1 MKGDTMKIEGGY
13 LIGRAKFLSG
23 RKLNK
28 LFSEYGLTEF
38 NGEQGKI
45 LYSLWKNDGLS
56 STDLSLETGLAI
68 NTLTNMLTKMEHSDL
83 IYRKMS
89 NTDKRRKY
97 VFLTDKGKLLESKS
111 KIATDKMIDIFYK
124 DFSIQEIETFES
136 MLRKIISNLEDEDDK

>member
-1 MKGDTMKIEGGY
+1 MKGDAMKIEGGY

>member
-56 STDLSLETGLAI
+56 STNLSLETGLAI

>member
-1 MKGDTMKIEGGY
+1 MKIEGGY

-56 STDLSLETGLAI
+56 STDISLNTGLAI
-68 NTLTNMLTKMEHSDL
+68 NTLTNMLDKMEDANL
-83 IYRKMS
+83 IYRKQS
-89 NTDKRRKY
+89 DADKRKKY
-97 VFLTDKGKLLESKS
+97 VFLTEKGKSLETKS
-111 KIATDKMIDIFYK
+111 KIATDKMDEIFYK
-124 DFSIQEIETFES
+124 DFSIKEIEIFEN
-136 MLRKIISNLEDEDDK
+136 MLRKIISNLEEEDDK

>member
-1 MKGDTMKIEGGY
+1 MKIEGGY
-13 LIGRAKFLSG
+13 LIWRAKFLSG

-89 NTDKRRKY
+89 NIDKRRKY

-124 DFSIQEIETFES
+124 DFSIQEIEIFES

>member
-1 MKGDTMKIEGGY
+1 MKIEGGY
-13 LIGRAKFLSG
+13 LIGRA
-23 RKLNK
+23 K

>member
-1 MKGDTMKIEGGY
+1 MKIEGGY

-45 LYSLWKNDGLS
+45 LYSLWKNNGLS

-89 NTDKRRKY
+89 NIDKRRKY

>member
-1 MKGDTMKIEGGY
+1 MKIEGGY

-28 LFSEYGLTEF
+28 LFSEYALTEF

-45 LYSLWKNDGLS
+45 LYSLWKKDGVS
-56 STDLSLETGLAI
+56 STDLSFDTGLAI
-68 NTLTNMLTKMEHSDL
+68 NTLTNMLTKMELSNL

-97 VFLTDKGKLLESKS
+97 VFLTDKGKSLESKS
-111 KIATDKMIDIFYK
+111 KIATDKMVEIFYK
-124 DFSIQEIETFES
+124 DFSIQEIEVFEG
-136 MLRKIISNLEDEDDK
+136 MLRKIISNLEDEE

>member
-1 MKGDTMKIEGGY
+1 M
-13 LIGRAKFLSG
+13 
-23 RKLNK
+23 NK

>member
-56 STDLSLETGLAI
+56 STNLSLETGLAI

-136 MLRKIISNLEDEDDK
+136 MLRNIISNLEDEDDN

>member
-1 MKGDTMKIEGGY
+1 
-13 LIGRAKFLSG
+13 
-23 RKLNK
+23 
-28 LFSEYGLTEF
+28 
-38 NGEQGKI
+38 
-45 LYSLWKNDGLS
+45 
-56 STDLSLETGLAI
+56 
-68 NTLTNMLTKMEHSDL
+68 MLTKMEHSDL

-89 NTDKRRKY
+89 NIDKRRKY

>member
-1 MKGDTMKIEGGY
+1 MKIEGGY

-45 LYSLWKNDGLS
+45 LYYLWKKDDFS

-68 NTLTNMLTKMEHSDL
+68 NTLTNMLNKMEQEDL
-83 IYRKMS
+83 IYRKQCDR
-89 NTDKRRKY
+89 DKRKKY
-97 VFLTDKGKLLESKS
+97 IFLTEKGRSLETKS
-111 KIATDKMIDIFYK
+111 KIATDRMNEIFYK
-124 DFSIQEIETFES
+124 DFSLKDIETFEN
-136 MLRKIISNLEDEDDK
+136 MLRKIISNLEEEDD

>member
-1 MKGDTMKIEGGY
+1 MKIEGGY